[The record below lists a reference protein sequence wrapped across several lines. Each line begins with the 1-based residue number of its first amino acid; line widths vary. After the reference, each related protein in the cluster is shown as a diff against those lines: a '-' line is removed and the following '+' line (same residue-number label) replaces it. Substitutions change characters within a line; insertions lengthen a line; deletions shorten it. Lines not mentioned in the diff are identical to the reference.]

1 MELIIDNLNPVNW
14 VIPNKAVKLKTLC
27 TLACSTDP
35 LGTVN
40 LEAGSLN
47 SGNPAQWCLVEPDV
61 PGGAALVHPTGAS
74 RAPALAPIPSNIPG
88 SQSAS
93 QEGRKKTEIPVYDET
108 MLKL

>member
-1 MELIIDNLNPVNW
+1 M
-14 VIPNKAVKLKTLC
+14 
-27 TLACSTDP
+27 
-35 LGTVN
+35 
-40 LEAGSLN
+40 
-47 SGNPAQWCLVEPDV
+47 

-93 QEGRKKTEIPVYDET
+93 QEGRKITEIPVHDES